1 MSQTRRSRFVR
12 QHKQPRR
19 SSEALRSTRRW
30 SSVERLEDRQLL
42 NADYNPWHNYSV
54 EEDVNGDT
62 YVTAYDAL
70 MLINELNAGG
80 SRRLG
85 DLLASNMS
93 LDGSAEGESPAASA
107 AKFDVTGDFDPTP
120 ADALGVINHLNAE
133 GEGPNGEL
141 CGQGA
146 RRSGSG
152 PAGEA
157 GLRGGGHALGCHHH
171 DSGR

>member
-12 QHKQPRR
+12 QHKQRR
-19 SSEALRSTRRW
+19 RRSEALRSTRRW

-93 LDGSAEGESPAASA
+93 LDGSAEGKAPRR
-107 AKFDVTGDFDPTP
+107 P
-120 ADALGVINHLNAE
+120 
-133 GEGPNGEL
+133 
-141 CGQGA
+141 
-146 RRSGSG
+146 RRSSTSR
-152 PAGEA
+152 EI
-157 GLRGGGHALGCHHH
+157 
-171 DSGR
+171 SI